1 MKRYCESHHYFLDLA
16 VNDAVHLSNTLHL
29 EQNGWKG
36 LCIEGNPM
44 YWYSLS
50 AFRNC
55 TIVGA
60 FVFVGGTEDGKQVG
74 VRLSNK
80 FLGGI
85 VGESLDNKQGE
96 EAKRN
101 LVSIST
107 VFVEKNVP
115 TVIDYLSLDVEGAEM
130 LVMEDFPFN
139 KYKVR
144 FMTVERPSAD
154 LIALLNKHGYKRN
167 PKDFVHWGE
176 TLWFHPDFVSMTA
189 EEIDVV

>member
-1 MKRYCESHHYFLDLA
+1 MKLINRHEQSGGESHHYFLDLA
-16 VNDAVHLSNTLHL
+16 ANDAVHLSNTLHL

-80 FLGGI
+80 FL
-85 VGESLDNKQGE
+85 VVVSLAKVWIINRARKSE
-96 EAKRN
+96 EEFSQYFYCLR
-101 LVSIST
+101 
-107 VFVEKNVP
+107 
-115 TVIDYLSLDVEGAEM
+115 
-130 LVMEDFPFN
+130 
-139 KYKVR
+139 
-144 FMTVERPSAD
+144 
-154 LIALLNKHGYKRN
+154 
-167 PKDFVHWGE
+167 
-176 TLWFHPDFVSMTA
+176 
-189 EEIDVV
+189 